1 MNIVVL
7 GPGAIGSL
15 WALSLHNAGHSL
27 SLWSRNGH
35 HQSTLCL
42 DTLSP
47 VTLVNNDAEKLKD
60 ADLLLVTLKAPQVE
74 TAMQPLLEQIDPDCI
89 VVLMHNGMG
98 TADIVAELL
107 PNNPLVLATT
117 THGAYRPEPNKVQH
131 TGVGITQL
139 GGHNEKG
146 KQCQFLAEVFDHALS
161 TAQWHNHIEQALW
174 SKLAINCAI
183 NPLTAIHQITNGELA
198 ADSYRST
205 LVGVVEE
212 VAQVMNAEGIVT
224 DAAKLEETVFNVIQA
239 TAKNHSSMQQDIV
252 HKRPSEIDFITGYL
266 LKRAQTHNIAV
277 PHNTALFEQ
286 IKLIEQ
292 SWKSS

>member
-15 WALSLHNAGHSL
+15 WALSLHNAGHSV
-27 SLWSRNGH
+27 SLWSRHNQ
-35 HQSTLCL
+35 HQSTLQL
-42 DTLSP
+42 GTSP
-47 VTLVNNDAEKLKD
+47 LVRFANNDTATLQN

-74 TAMQPLLEQIDPDCI
+74 TAIQPLLEQIDPDCI
-89 VVLMHNGMG
+89 VILMHNGMG

-107 PNNPLVLATT
+107 PSNPLVLATT

-131 TGVGITQL
+131 TGVGVTQL

-161 TAQWHNHIEQALW
+161 AAQWHNHIEQALW

-198 ADSYRST
+198 ADSYHST
-205 LVGVVEE
+205 LIGVVEE

-224 DAAKLEETVFNVIQA
+224 DAVKLEETVFNVIHA

-252 HKRPSEIDFITGYL
+252 HQRPSEINFITGYL
-266 LKRAQTHNIAV
+266 LKRAQTHHIAV
-277 PHNTALFEQ
+277 PYNTALFEQ